1 MMRQYIY
8 NVERNANWRAWFSR
22 SWDREMNLKW
32 HPATKMARKVAER
45 APTVAIPKAINI
57 GDVLHILR
65 VTYAMIGDT
74 LYRKLVTFQVRQV
87 TGGIW
92 SPSPVIMT

>member
-1 MMRQYIY
+1 
-8 NVERNANWRAWFSR
+8 
-22 SWDREMNLKW
+22 MNSKRR
-32 HPATKMARKVAER
+32 PATKRARKVAER
-45 APTVAIPKAINI
+45 APAVAIPKAIDI
-57 GDVLHILR
+57 GDAIHILR

-92 SPSPVIMT
+92 IPSPAIMTLVTGHMYK